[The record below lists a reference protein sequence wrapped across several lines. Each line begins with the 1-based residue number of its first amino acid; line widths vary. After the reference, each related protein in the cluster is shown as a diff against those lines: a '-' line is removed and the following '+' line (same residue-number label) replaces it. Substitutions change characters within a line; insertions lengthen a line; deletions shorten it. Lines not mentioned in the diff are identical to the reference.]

1 MGAPHLTPSLLG
13 RPLPHS
19 APPNPLCPPL
29 NQVRFQDINVSADV
43 QVGQRATPTLLNS
56 LRNVVDAALLR
67 RANAQPFPILTD
79 ISGVLCPRRL
89 TLLLGPA
96 ASGKSTLLHAL
107 AGRLHSTRRVPF
119 SGDITYNGH
128 GFGDFVP
135 ERAAALVQQRDVH
148 AGELTVRE
156 TLDFAAR
163 CQGCH
168 TRQAELERLRQA
180 EAQRG
185 LGGEYDD
192 PELDALMH
200 AMAVEGQEHS
210 VSTELML
217 RLLRLTKAADTV
229 VGSPLLR
236 GISGGEKKRLTL
248 GEITV
253 GGGRKVLFA
262 DEIST
267 GLDSSTTFGIVN
279 SLASWCHIL
288 EATVLISL
296 LAPPPETFDLFD
308 DVLVLADGRLVYFGP
323 RDQVVPFFT
332 SLGFVKPPR
341 AAAADFIQQ
350 CLSPVDQRGVWGGG
364 RSGSEPYSPVSI
376 TSMVAAFHSSPFS
389 AAQEAKL
396 AERGAACA
404 LPEDDNMAGGGLDP
418 GALLPRRP
426 YALPWWGMARANAWR
441 DILFLRRNSFVY
453 IFRTMQTLVGA
464 VLAGT
469 LFLRT
474 RLHVNQP
481 DGTLYLGFLF
491 FTLAS
496 AFFTNFSEMALSVAH
511 APVADKHMLLR
522 FHDASSYAIPTA
534 LLRFPISVAESCVWT
549 PVSYWLVGLTPS
561 AGRFL
566 HSFAIFIVL
575 HFTAGCVFR
584 AVGAVGRTLLVASTI
599 GSLTALV
606 LFTLSGFTLARNDV
620 PGWWIGG
627 VWATPLWYAL
637 NSLATNEFTAHRWQ
651 RLPDPSG
658 KHASLGDAV
667 LKSRDLETS
676 RLWAWI
682 AYPILLGFSCI
693 FTLVGIL
700 ALRLLRPPAP
710 GRTVTEKELQQRR
723 LGSVG
728 VEKVEAN
735 PHAGAVAESAAQGR
749 GASMPFLAASLTFQD
764 ICYYVPTPGNREL
777 QLLRNITGSFVPGR
791 LTALIG
797 STGAGKTTLMDV
809 LAGRKTVGRI
819 TGDIR
824 VNGFPKEQRTFT
836 RIASYCEQT
845 DVHAPQTTVL
855 EAVQFSAAMRLPDDV
870 APEQRAAFVE
880 DVLIRVEMDA
890 HRHALVGVPGV
901 TGLSAEQRKR
911 LTIAVELV
919 ANPSIVFLDEPTSG
933 LDSRSAAVVV
943 RAVRAGVDIGRTVVC
958 TIHQPSVQVFEA
970 FHELLVLRP
979 GGECVFFGP
988 LGDESKDMISYFTGL
1003 SHDIQPPAP
1012 AFNPATWVLD
1022 ITSTSSEE
1030 ALGLDFAEEYGR
1042 SAAAEAMAGR
1052 TQQLAQPQ
1060 PGAAPVSFA
1069 SDYARSTRAQLALLL
1084 RRNWRTWW
1092 RSPSYNLVRLMMTV
1106 LIALFFGTVYWARG
1120 DKRSTLSDVFNI
1132 MGAMYAAVLFL
1143 GVNNASTVQPVV
1155 AAERDVSYRERG
1167 AGMYAA
1173 LPWAAAIQVVEV
1185 PYLMA
1190 QTSVY
1195 VGILYPLVHFQWT
1208 AAKFWWFWLFQFETL
1223 VTFTFYGQLAVAVTP
1238 NVELA
1243 SIISSFFYSWF
1254 NLTAGFLMPV
1264 PRQPWWWRWYAY
1276 VGNPV
1281 QWALYGLVGSQL
1293 GDVNDGCLRG
1303 LPPPRGGGPAP
1314 CMTTAQ
1320 FMRSHFGFHHHR
1332 LGLPVGALA
1341 AFAVAFTAVAT
1352 LAHTFLNFQR
1362 R

>member
-1 MGAPHLTPSLLG
+1 MCTSLL
-13 RPLPHS
+13 PTH
-19 APPNPLCPPL
+19 
-29 NQVRFQDINVSADV
+29 QVRFKDINVSADV

-56 LRNVVDAALLR
+56 LRNGIDAVLLR

-79 ISGVLCPRRL
+79 VSGVLCPRRL

-107 AGRLHSTRRVPF
+107 AGRLHSTRRVPVA
-119 SGDITYNGH
+119 GEVTYNGH
-128 GFGDFVP
+128 SFRDFIP

-185 LGGEYDD
+185 LGGAYDD

-210 VSTELML
+210 VATEMML

-248 GEITV
+248 GEIIV
-253 GGGRKVLFA
+253 GGGRKVLFL

-267 GLDSSTTFGIVN
+267 GLDSSTTFGIIN
-279 SLASWCHIL
+279 SLASFCHIL

-308 DVLVLADGRLVYFGP
+308 DVLVLADGRHVYHGP
-323 RDQVVPFFT
+323 SDQVVPFFT
-332 SLGFVKPPR
+332 SLGFRKPPR

-350 CLSPVDQRGVWGGG
+350 CLSPVDQPGVWAGGLTG
-364 RSGSEPYSPVSI
+364 QEPYSPVSVAA
-376 TSMVAAFHSSPFS
+376 MVAAFQASPFS
-389 AAQEAKL
+389 AAQRAKL
-396 AERGAACA
+396 AEAGAACSL
-404 LPEDDNMAGGGLDP
+404 LPDGRDTVAGNGLDP

-426 YALPWWGMARANAWR
+426 FALPWWGMVRANAWR
-441 DILFLRRNSFVY
+441 DVIFLRRNSFVY
-453 IFRTMQTLVGA
+453 IFRTCQTLVGA

-474 RLHVNQP
+474 RLHVDRP
-481 DGTLYLGFLF
+481 DGTLYLGFIF

-511 APVADKHMLLR
+511 APVADKHMLLH

-566 HSFAIFIVL
+566 HSFALFIVL

-606 LFTLSGFTLARNDV
+606 LFTLSGFTLVRSDV

-637 NSLATNEFTAHRWQ
+637 NSLATNEFTAPRWQ

-658 KHASLGDAV
+658 KADTLGDAV

-682 AYPILLGFSCI
+682 SYPILLGFSCA

-700 ALRLLRPPAP
+700 ALRLLRPLTP
-710 GRTVTEKELQQRR
+710 GRTVTEKELTQRR
-723 LGSVG
+723 LGSAAAD
-728 VEKVEAN
+728 KTEAA
-735 PHAGAVAESAAQGR
+735 PPQRPGPVAETAADGPPGQGR
-749 GASMPFLAASLTFQD
+749 GASMPFLAASLTFRD
-764 ICYYVPTPGNREL
+764 VSYFVPTPGNREL

-809 LAGRKTVGRI
+809 LAGRKTMGRT

-855 EAVQFSAAMRLPDDV
+855 EAVQFSAAMRLSGDV

-880 DVLIRVEMDA
+880 DVLVRVEMDA
-890 HRHALVGVPGV
+890 HRHALVGIPGV

-919 ANPSIVFLDEPTSG
+919 ANPSIIFLDEPTSG

-979 GGECVFFGP
+979 GGECVFFGQ
-988 LGDESKDMISYFTGL
+988 LGDESKDMISYFIGL
-1003 SHDIQPPAP
+1003 SQDIVPPA
-1012 AFNPATWVLD
+1012 ADFNPATWVLD
-1022 ITSTSSEE
+1022 VTSAANEE
-1030 ALGLDFAEEYGR
+1030 ALRLDFAEEYGR
-1042 SAAAEAMAGR
+1042 SDVAAAMLQR
-1052 TQQLAQPQ
+1052 TEQLAQPQ
-1060 PGAAPVSFA
+1060 AGASAVSFT
-1069 SDYARSTRAQLALLL
+1069 SEYARSTRTQFLLLL

-1092 RSPSYNLVRLMMTV
+1092 RSPSYNLVRAMMTV

-1120 DKRSTLSDVFNI
+1120 NKRSTLSDVFNI

-1155 AAERDVSYRERG
+1155 TAERDVSYRERG
-1167 AGMYAA
+1167 AGMYAP
-1173 LPWAAAIQVVEV
+1173 LPWAAAIQLVEL
-1185 PYLMA
+1185 PYLVA
-1190 QTSVY
+1190 QTSIY
-1195 VGILYPLVHFQWT
+1195 VAILYPLFHLQWT
-1208 AAKFWWFWLFQFETL
+1208 AAKFWWFWLFQLETL
-1223 VTFTFYGQLAVAVTP
+1223 VAFTFYGQLAVAVTP

-1281 QWALYGLVGSQL
+1281 QWSLYGLVGSQL
-1293 GDVNDGCLRG
+1293 GDVNDGCLQG
-1303 LPPPRGGGPAP
+1303 LPPPRGGGQAP
-1314 CMTTAQ
+1314 CITTAE
-1320 FMRSHFGFHHHR
+1320 FMRHHFGFHHNR
-1332 LGLPVGALA
+1332 LGLAVGALA

-1352 LAHTFLNFQR
+1352 AAHTLLNFQR